1 MNRVRAL
8 AVVAALL
15 AAYVLLR
22 AVAAPEPYATLAR
35 PAAPRVTAAPSHSP
49 DPGPP
54 PDRGSAPSAA
64 ALRAALVALDAAR
77 ARGYASPS
85 GADPDLWAARTCA
98 CRVEDVRRLRSLA
111 ARGLALR
118 GHRARLV
125 SFALVRAGPDSAE
138 VAVTDRVAAY
148 AAVDAR
154 GRTVARWPS
163 SGPRRW
169 RITLVR
175 ADGRWLFAGIGVRA
189 PPSRPP
195 PEAID
200 SQA

>member
-1 MNRVRAL
+1 MNRFRAL

-22 AVAAPEPYATLAR
+22 AAATPEPYATLAR
-35 PAAPRVTAAPSHSP
+35 PAAGVPLASAPAPAAAVEPAGRRDAPS
-49 DPGPP
+49 PG
-54 PDRGSAPSAA
+54 

-77 ARGYASPS
+77 ARGYASPPA
-85 GADPDLWAARTCA
+85 ADPGRWAARTCA
-98 CRVEDVRRLRSLA
+98 CHAEDVRRLRSLA

-125 SFALVRAGPDSAE
+125 SFVLVRAGPASAE
-138 VAVTDRVAAY
+138 VVVTDRTAAY

-154 GRTVARWPS
+154 GRTVARWPA

-169 RITLVR
+169 RVTLVR
-175 ADGRWLFAGIGVRA
+175 TAARWLLGDIGARTPD
-189 PPSRPP
+189 PPDP
-195 PEAID
+195 
-200 SQA
+200 